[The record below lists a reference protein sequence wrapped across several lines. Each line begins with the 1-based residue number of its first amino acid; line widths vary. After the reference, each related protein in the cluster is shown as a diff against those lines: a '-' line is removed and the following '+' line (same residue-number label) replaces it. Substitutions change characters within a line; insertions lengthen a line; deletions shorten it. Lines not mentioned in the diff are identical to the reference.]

1 MPTAPA
7 EHDPSAT
14 SNIYAF
20 GATSF
25 LNDTATE
32 MAYWVL
38 PAFLVSLGAGPAQLG
53 LIEGVAESVASF
65 AKLFSG
71 YLTDRIDRR
80 KPLVVAGYFVA
91 NAVKPLLA
99 LATSWW
105 HILLIRFSDRL
116 AKGVRG
122 APRDVMVAESV
133 PKGRLGAAYGL
144 IQSMDSAGA
153 IAGPLLAF
161 ALLARYGMRTVF
173 WAAAVPGALC
183 VLVALFGIREK
194 QAVIP
199 NRAEG
204 PVRDPTS
211 ARRLNG
217 SRRDRVMRRSQTAS
231 GAELSEPSL
240 ANDRGPATNDLQF
253 AKVGTPQP
261 ALAPLNLTA
270 PLGGA
275 NLPRAFYFVLFA
287 VTLFS
292 LGNSSDMFL
301 VMRAQSAGI
310 PVALAPLLGLV
321 FNLTYTL
328 GSWPAGWLSDHFS
341 RRVSSRRVPPQPGS
355 APPGSSRQGSSR
367 RWIAAIG
374 YLIFAAVYF
383 VFGRSSSAFAIWSAM
398 AVYGFYY
405 ALTQP
410 VLKAL
415 VVEVVDDEVRG
426 RALGIYFF
434 VTSVAT
440 LAASLITGE
449 LWKHYGA
456 AVPFFLSAGLA
467 VASAALLVTS
477 RASDKLPCPDLPF
490 RQAQG

>member
-1 MPTAPA
+1 MPVGSPN
-7 EHDPSAT
+7 DQPSAAR
-14 SNIYAF
+14 NIYAF
-20 GATSF
+20 GLTSF
-25 LNDTATE
+25 LNDTASE

-53 LIEGVAESVASF
+53 LIEGIAESVASF

-99 LATSWW
+99 VVSAWW
-105 HILLIRFSDRL
+105 HILLIRFTDRL

-133 PKGRLGAAYGL
+133 PKERLGAAYGL

-153 IAGPLLAF
+153 IAGPLLAL
-161 ALLARYGMRTVF
+161 ALLGRYGIRSVF
-173 WAAAVPGALC
+173 LAAAVPGALC

-194 QAVIP
+194 R
-199 NRAEG
+199 RAAATADSPKIG
-204 PVRDPTS
+204 IMANPISPTGERIS
-211 ARRLNG
+211 LP
-217 SRRDRVMRRSQTAS
+217 AS
-231 GAELSEPSL
+231 
-240 ANDRGPATNDLQF
+240 
-253 AKVGTPQP
+253 
-261 ALAPLNLTA
+261 
-270 PLGGA
+270 
-275 NLPRAFYFVLFA
+275 FYFVLVA

-301 VMRAQSAGI
+301 VMRAQSVGI
-310 PVALAPLLGLV
+310 RVALAPLLGLV
-321 FNLTYTL
+321 FNITYTL
-328 GSWPAGWLSDHFS
+328 GSWPAGWFSDRFS
-341 RRVSSRRVPPQPGS
+341 RRGLSRK
-355 APPGSSRQGSSR
+355 
-367 RWIAAIG
+367 WIAAAG

-383 VFGRSSSAFAIWSAM
+383 VFGRVPSTLAIWIAM
-398 AVYGFYY
+398 AVYGLYY

-415 VVEVVDDEVRG
+415 VVETVGSEIRG
-426 RALGIYFF
+426 RALGIYAF
-434 VTSVAT
+434 VTSAAT

-456 AVPFFLSAGLA
+456 GIPFYFSAGLA
-467 VASAALLVTS
+467 VASAALLVMKRSTV
-477 RASDKLPCPDLPF
+477 
-490 RQAQG
+490 

>member
-1 MPTAPA
+1 MPQESRQREPA
-7 EHDPSAT
+7 AVG
-14 SNIYAF
+14 NVYAF
-20 GATSF
+20 GITSF

-71 YLTDRIDRR
+71 YLTDRLERR

-99 LATSWW
+99 VAGAWW
-105 HILLIRFSDRL
+105 HVLLIRFTDRL

-133 PKGRLGAAYGL
+133 GKDCLGSAYGL
-144 IQSMDSAGA
+144 IQSLDSAGA
-153 IAGPLLAF
+153 IAGPLAAL
-161 ALLARYGMRTVF
+161 ALLARYGIRGVF

-183 VLVALFGIREK
+183 VLVVLFGIRETK
-194 QAVIP
+194 NPQVSQK
-199 NRAEG
+199 R
-204 PVRDPTS
+204 RDPS
-211 ARRLNG
+211 
-217 SRRDRVMRRSQTAS
+217 
-231 GAELSEPSL
+231 
-240 ANDRGPATNDLQF
+240 
-253 AKVGTPQP
+253 
-261 ALAPLNLTA
+261 APLRAGVGHPGDDPESEKPTR
-270 PLGGA
+270 A
-275 NLPRAFYFVLFA
+275 NASPQQGMPGSFYFVLFA

-301 VMRAQSAGI
+301 VMRAQNAGI

-321 FNLTYTL
+321 FNLTYTF
-328 GSWPAGWLSDHFS
+328 GSWPAGWLSDHLS
-341 RRVSSRRVPPQPGS
+341 RR
-355 APPGSSRQGSSR
+355 GSSR
-367 RWIAAIG
+367 RGFSRKWIAAAG

-383 VFGRSSSAFAIWSAM
+383 VFGRAPSTLAIWVAM
-398 AVYGFYY
+398 AVYGLYY

-415 VVEVVDDEVRG
+415 VVETVAEEIRG

-449 LWKHYGA
+449 LWKYYGA
-456 AVPFFLSAGLA
+456 GTAFYLSAVLA
-467 VASAALLVTS
+467 AASAALLM
-477 RASDKLPCPDLPF
+477 LPRFDMTVEARF
-490 RQAQG
+490 VG